1 MLLILSL
8 VLGATVLG
16 CALET
21 FFYNIEQ
28 KAKNK

>member
-16 CALET
+16 CALEG
-21 FFYNIEQ
+21 FCYNIEQ
-28 KAKNK
+28 KAKNE

>member
-1 MLLILSL
+1 MLFIFAL
-8 VLGATVLG
+8 VIGATLLG

-28 KAKNK
+28 KAKSE

>member
-1 MLLILSL
+1 MLIILSL
-8 VLGATVLG
+8 VLGATLLG

-28 KAKNK
+28 KA